1 MKNLEKEIFEFI
13 LAEMDMRNIEYLS
26 NLDLS
31 KEEIEKS
38 QKEIEDV
45 VFLYDIKKFENNN
58 EAITECVE
66 EMKRGLLK
74 EGVNSF
80 ENIDFIK
87 GINKWN

>member
-1 MKNLEKEIFEFI
+1 M
-13 LAEMDMRNIEYLS
+13 
-26 NLDLS
+26 
-31 KEEIEKS
+31 
-38 QKEIEDV
+38 
-45 VFLYDIKKFENNN
+45 FLYDIKKFENNN